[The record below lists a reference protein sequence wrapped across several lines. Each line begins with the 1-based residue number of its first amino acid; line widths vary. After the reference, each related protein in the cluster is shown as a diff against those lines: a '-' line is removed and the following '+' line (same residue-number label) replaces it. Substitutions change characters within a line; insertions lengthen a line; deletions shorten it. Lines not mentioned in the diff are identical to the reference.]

1 MIITIT
7 LSILVILTLFSLI
20 LGENFIGA
28 TTNVIVDNTA
38 LVNGSTTT
46 FFVEGQDVLFQIDT
60 AVLLNSGIALIVAII
75 IVATITGIQVLGSG
89 LNANSAKI
97 IILITGYIGIWTS
110 LSIVAFN
117 LITSIEI
124 FGSIIYISITI
135 AYSIG
140 VLQNISGGSG

>member
-20 LGENFIGA
+20 LGQNFIGA
-28 TTNVIVDNTA
+28 TTNVIVDNIA

-46 FFVEGQDVLFQIDT
+46 FFVEGQDVLFQVDT
-60 AVLLNSGIALIVAII
+60 SVLLNAGIALIVAII
-75 IVATITGIQVLGSG
+75 VVATITGIQVLGSG

-140 VLQNISGGSG
+140 VLQNISGGN